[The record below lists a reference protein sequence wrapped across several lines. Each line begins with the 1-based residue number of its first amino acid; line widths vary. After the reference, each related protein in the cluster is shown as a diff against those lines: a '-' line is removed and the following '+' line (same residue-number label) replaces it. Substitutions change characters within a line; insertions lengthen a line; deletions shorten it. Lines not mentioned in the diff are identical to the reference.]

1 MIYNLT
7 NINGLFLDD
16 VKEILQSLGITNAKI
31 LMLQQEQIGSEFD
44 RICQWNRY
52 LEGLSEDTVVLTT
65 AYISTDL
72 YPESEWRLPG
82 DCDEA
87 DNRKVIPVGSVL
99 EKEAALLAASI
110 LGVTGFPALLEA
122 VKFVNVNDFVR
133 YEYKEAYVWPNNIG
147 KRVVECMQSLVSR
160 K

>member
-7 NINGLFLDD
+7 NINGLFRDD

-31 LMLQQEQIGSEFD
+31 LMLQQEQIGSELD

-99 EKEAALLAASI
+99 EKEAE
-110 LGVTGFPALLEA
+110 LLEA

-147 KRVVECMQSLVSR
+147 KRVVECMQRLVSR

>member
-7 NINGLFLDD
+7 NINGLFRDD

-99 EKEAALLAASI
+99 EKEAALL
-110 LGVTGFPALLEA
+110 EA

-147 KRVVECMQSLVSR
+147 KRVVECMQRLVSR

>member
-7 NINGLFLDD
+7 NINGLFRDD

-31 LMLQQEQIGSEFD
+31 LMLQQEQIGSELD

-87 DNRKVIPVGSVL
+87 DNRKVIQVGSVL
-99 EKEAALLAASI
+99 EKEAE
-110 LGVTGFPALLEA
+110 LLEA

-147 KRVVECMQSLVSR
+147 KRVVECMQRLVSR

>member
-7 NINGLFLDD
+7 NINGLFRDD

-52 LEGLSEDTVVLTT
+52 LEGLGEDTVVLTT

-87 DNRKVIPVGSVL
+87 DNRKMIPVGSVL
-99 EKEAALLAASI
+99 EKEAE
-110 LGVTGFPALLEA
+110 LLEA

-147 KRVVECMQSLVSR
+147 KRVVECMQRLVSR

>member
-7 NINGLFLDD
+7 NINGLFRDD

-31 LMLQQEQIGSEFD
+31 LMLQQEQIGSGLD

-65 AYISTDL
+65 TYISTDL

-99 EKEAALLAASI
+99 EKEAE
-110 LGVTGFPALLEA
+110 LLEA

-147 KRVVECMQSLVSR
+147 KRVVECMQRLVSR

>member
-7 NINGLFLDD
+7 NINGLFRDD

-31 LMLQQEQIGSEFD
+31 LMLRQEQIGSELD

-99 EKEAALLAASI
+99 EKEAE
-110 LGVTGFPALLEA
+110 LLEA

-147 KRVVECMQSLVSR
+147 KRVVECMQRLVSR

>member
-7 NINGLFLDD
+7 NINGLFRDD

-31 LMLQQEQIGSEFD
+31 LMLQQEQIGSELY

-99 EKEAALLAASI
+99 EKEAE
-110 LGVTGFPALLEA
+110 LLEA

-147 KRVVECMQSLVSR
+147 KRVVECMQRLVSR

>member
-7 NINGLFLDD
+7 NINGLFRDD

-31 LMLQQEQIGSEFD
+31 LMLQQEQIGSELD

-65 AYISTDL
+65 TYISTDL

-99 EKEAALLAASI
+99 EKEAE
-110 LGVTGFPALLEA
+110 LLEA

-147 KRVVECMQSLVSR
+147 KRVIECMQRLVSR

>member
-7 NINGLFLDD
+7 NINGLFRDD

-52 LEGLSEDTVVLTT
+52 LEGLSKDTVVLTT

-99 EKEAALLAASI
+99 EKEAE
-110 LGVTGFPALLEA
+110 LLEA

-147 KRVVECMQSLVSR
+147 KRVVECMQRLVSR

>member
-7 NINGLFLDD
+7 NINGLFRDD

-31 LMLQQEQIGSEFD
+31 LMLQQEQIGSELD

-65 AYISTDL
+65 TYISTDL

-99 EKEAALLAASI
+99 EKEAE
-110 LGVTGFPALLEA
+110 LLEA

-147 KRVVECMQSLVSR
+147 KSGRVYATFGKQKVAFLIGPTGYEI
-160 K
+160 

>member
-7 NINGLFLDD
+7 NINGLFRDD

-31 LMLQQEQIGSEFD
+31 LMLQQEQIGSKFD

-99 EKEAALLAASI
+99 EKEAE
-110 LGVTGFPALLEA
+110 LLEA

-147 KRVVECMQSLVSR
+147 KRVVECMQRLVSR

>member
-7 NINGLFLDD
+7 NINGLFRDD

-31 LMLQQEQIGSEFD
+31 LMLQQEQIGSELD

-65 AYISTDL
+65 TYISTDL

-99 EKEAALLAASI
+99 EKEAE
-110 LGVTGFPALLEA
+110 LLEA

-147 KRVVECMQSLVSR
+147 KRVVVCMQRLVSR

>member
-1 MIYNLT
+1 M
-7 NINGLFLDD
+7 NINGLFRDD

-31 LMLQQEQIGSEFD
+31 LMLQQEQIGSELD

-99 EKEAALLAASI
+99 EKEAE
-110 LGVTGFPALLEA
+110 LLEA

-147 KRVVECMQSLVSR
+147 KRVVECMQRLVSR

>member
-7 NINGLFLDD
+7 NINGLFRDD

-44 RICQWNRY
+44 RSCQWNRY

-99 EKEAALLAASI
+99 EKEAE
-110 LGVTGFPALLEA
+110 LLEA

-147 KRVVECMQSLVSR
+147 KRVVECMQRLVSR

>member
-7 NINGLFLDD
+7 NINGLFRDD

-31 LMLQQEQIGSEFD
+31 LMPQQEQIGSELD

-99 EKEAALLAASI
+99 EKEAE
-110 LGVTGFPALLEA
+110 LLEA

-147 KRVVECMQSLVSR
+147 KRVVECMQRLVSR

>member
-7 NINGLFLDD
+7 NINGLFRDD

-31 LMLQQEQIGSEFD
+31 LMLQQEQIGSELD
-44 RICQWNRY
+44 RICQWNKY

-99 EKEAALLAASI
+99 EKEAE
-110 LGVTGFPALLEA
+110 LLEA

-147 KRVVECMQSLVSR
+147 KRVVECMQRLVSR

>member
-7 NINGLFLDD
+7 NINGLFRDD

-72 YPESEWRLPG
+72 YPESEWQLPG

-99 EKEAALLAASI
+99 EKEAALL
-110 LGVTGFPALLEA
+110 EA

-133 YEYKEAYVWPNNIG
+133 YEYKEAYVLPNNIG
-147 KRVVECMQSLVSR
+147 KRVVECMQRLVSR

>member
-7 NINGLFLDD
+7 NINGLFRDD

-31 LMLQQEQIGSEFD
+31 LMLQQEQIGSELD

-52 LEGLSEDTVVLTT
+52 LEGLSEDTVVLTI

-99 EKEAALLAASI
+99 EKEAE
-110 LGVTGFPALLEA
+110 LLEA

-147 KRVVECMQSLVSR
+147 KRVVECMQRLVSR

>member
-7 NINGLFLDD
+7 NINGLFRDD

-52 LEGLSEDTVVLTT
+52 LEGLSEYTVVLTT
-65 AYISTDL
+65 VYISTDL

-99 EKEAALLAASI
+99 EKEA
-110 LGVTGFPALLEA
+110 ALLEA

>member
-7 NINGLFLDD
+7 NINGLFRDD

-31 LMLQQEQIGSEFD
+31 LMLQQEQIDSELD

-65 AYISTDL
+65 TYISTDL

-99 EKEAALLAASI
+99 EKEAE
-110 LGVTGFPALLEA
+110 LLEA

-147 KRVVECMQSLVSR
+147 KRVVECMQRLVSR

>member
-7 NINGLFLDD
+7 NINGLFRDD

-99 EKEAALLAASI
+99 EKEAALL
-110 LGVTGFPALLEA
+110 EA

-133 YEYKEAYVWPNNIG
+133 YEYKEAYVLPNNIG
-147 KRVVECMQSLVSR
+147 KRVVECMQRLVSR

>member
-7 NINGLFLDD
+7 NINGLFRDD
-16 VKEILQSLGITNAKI
+16 VKEILQSLGIINAKI
-31 LMLQQEQIGSEFD
+31 LMLQQEQIGSELD

-99 EKEAALLAASI
+99 EKEAE
-110 LGVTGFPALLEA
+110 LLEA

-133 YEYKEAYVWPNNIG
+133 YEYKEAYVWSNNIG
-147 KRVVECMQSLVSR
+147 KRVVECMQRLVSR

>member
-1 MIYNLT
+1 MV
-7 NINGLFLDD
+7 FFRDD

-31 LMLQQEQIGSEFD
+31 LMLQQEQIGSELD

-65 AYISTDL
+65 TYISTDL

-99 EKEAALLAASI
+99 EKEAE
-110 LGVTGFPALLEA
+110 LLEA

-147 KRVVECMQSLVSR
+147 KRVVECMQRLVSR

>member
-7 NINGLFLDD
+7 NINGLFRDD

-99 EKEAALLAASI
+99 EKEAALL
-110 LGVTGFPALLEA
+110 EA
-122 VKFVNVNDFVR
+122 VKFVNVNDFVQ

>member
-7 NINGLFLDD
+7 NINGLFRDD

-31 LMLQQEQIGSEFD
+31 LILQQEQIGSELD

-99 EKEAALLAASI
+99 EKEAE
-110 LGVTGFPALLEA
+110 LLEA

-147 KRVVECMQSLVSR
+147 KRVVECMQRLVSR

>member
-1 MIYNLT
+1 MIYNLM
-7 NINGLFLDD
+7 NINGLFRDD

-99 EKEAALLAASI
+99 EKEAE
-110 LGVTGFPALLEA
+110 LLEA

-147 KRVVECMQSLVSR
+147 KRVVECMQRLVSR

>member
-7 NINGLFLDD
+7 NINGLFRDD

-99 EKEAALLAASI
+99 EKEAE
-110 LGVTGFPALLEA
+110 LLEA
-122 VKFVNVNDFVR
+122 VKFVNVTDFVR

-147 KRVVECMQSLVSR
+147 KRVVECMQRLVSR

>member
-7 NINGLFLDD
+7 NINGLFRDD

-52 LEGLSEDTVVLTT
+52 LEGLREDTVVLTT

-99 EKEAALLAASI
+99 EKEAE
-110 LGVTGFPALLEA
+110 LLEA

-147 KRVVECMQSLVSR
+147 KRVVECMQRLVSR

>member
-7 NINGLFLDD
+7 NINGLFRDD

-31 LMLQQEQIGSEFD
+31 LMLQQEQIGSELD

-99 EKEAALLAASI
+99 EKEAE
-110 LGVTGFPALLEA
+110 LLEA

-147 KRVVECMQSLVSR
+147 KRVVECMQRFVSR

>member
-7 NINGLFLDD
+7 NINGLFRDD

-72 YPESEWRLPG
+72 YPESEWRLPE
-82 DCDEA
+82 DCDEV

-99 EKEAALLAASI
+99 EKEA
-110 LGVTGFPALLEA
+110 ALLEA

>member
-31 LMLQQEQIGSEFD
+31 LMLQQEQIGSELD

-65 AYISTDL
+65 TYISTDL

-99 EKEAALLAASI
+99 EKEAE
-110 LGVTGFPALLEA
+110 LLEA

-147 KRVVECMQSLVSR
+147 KRVVECMQRLVSR

>member
-7 NINGLFLDD
+7 NINGLFRDD

-99 EKEAALLAASI
+99 EKEA
-110 LGVTGFPALLEA
+110 TLLEA

>member
-7 NINGLFLDD
+7 NINGLFRDD
-16 VKEILQSLGITNAKI
+16 VKEILQSLGITNTKI

-99 EKEAALLAASI
+99 EKEAE
-110 LGVTGFPALLEA
+110 LLEA

-147 KRVVECMQSLVSR
+147 KRVVECMQRLVSR

>member
-7 NINGLFLDD
+7 NINGLFRDD

-31 LMLQQEQIGSEFD
+31 LMLQQEQIGSELD

-52 LEGLSEDTVVLTT
+52 LEGLSENTVVLTT
-65 AYISTDL
+65 TYISTDL

-99 EKEAALLAASI
+99 EKEAE
-110 LGVTGFPALLEA
+110 LLEA

-147 KRVVECMQSLVSR
+147 KRVVECMQRLVSR

>member
-31 LMLQQEQIGSEFD
+31 LMLQQEQIGSEFG

-99 EKEAALLAASI
+99 EKEAALL
-110 LGVTGFPALLEA
+110 EA

>member
-7 NINGLFLDD
+7 NINGLFRDD

-99 EKEAALLAASI
+99 EKEAE
-110 LGVTGFPALLEA
+110 LLEA

-147 KRVVECMQSLVSR
+147 KRVVECMQRLVSR

>member
-1 MIYNLT
+1 MILES
-7 NINGLFLDD
+7 LFRDD

-31 LMLQQEQIGSEFD
+31 LMLQQEQIGSELD

-52 LEGLSEDTVVLTT
+52 LEGLGEDTVVLTT
-65 AYISTDL
+65 TYISTDL

-99 EKEAALLAASI
+99 EKEAE
-110 LGVTGFPALLEA
+110 LLEA

-147 KRVVECMQSLVSR
+147 KRVVECMQRLVSR

>member
-7 NINGLFLDD
+7 NINGLFRDD

-87 DNRKVIPVGSVL
+87 DNRKVIQVGSVL
-99 EKEAALLAASI
+99 EKEA
-110 LGVTGFPALLEA
+110 ALLEA